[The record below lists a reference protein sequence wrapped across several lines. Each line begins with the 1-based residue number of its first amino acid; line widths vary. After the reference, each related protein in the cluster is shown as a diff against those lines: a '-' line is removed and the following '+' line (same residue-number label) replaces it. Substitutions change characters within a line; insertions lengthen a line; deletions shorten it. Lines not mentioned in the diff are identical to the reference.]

1 MDSKYCSGCVRDLPL
16 SSFLAGDGLRLP
28 IAVQLPQVWKLEV
41 EPPAKQKSKKQ
52 HEEIPGLL
60 LQVRRLD
67 PQMYD
72 EIVVG

>member
-1 MDSKYCSGCVRDLPL
+1 MDLYC
-16 SSFLAGDGLRLP
+16 RLP

-52 HEEIPGLL
+52 HEEIL
-60 LQVRRLD
+60 LQVPRLD

-72 EIVVG
+72 RIVVG